1 MIDKKLS
8 YEMQGKE
15 KPARNYLGKQ
25 KTVTVPVKWKSS
37 PDAPP
42 TELAYITKK
51 EKDLLIKKDIH
62 GSLKKGSNTG
72 PSGVMSLDS
81 QGDYTQDRSPG
92 AYGGGGDN
100 ARDREQRARQEQHMR
115 EILTGQK
122 DIGQTSAV
130 SDKVRE
136 GAVPE
141 YAFGPDGEM
150 KYIGSAQKF
159 VGPSFFNPSGYRD
172 IYNQTGGIFGI
183 GSKPDITFNQGAG
196 QYQFTDP
203 RTGDVKPGIGGRL
216 LGGLASLLTG
226 VPLVGGI
233 IGTAID
239 KYKPPPKDMS
249 AFSELSLVDPID
261 QKSYI
266 PEGMDPSMIINDP
279 YAKTLFADQELF
291 DPSYIQSLIDKAV
304 VDTQTSALPS
314 NNLVAFSPG
323 SLKDSLI
330 KNAYTG
336 YTELGIDEDKLKNLM
351 EQDIKQNQEKGTP
364 LSLPKNAYTLIG

>member
-1 MIDKKLS
+1 MTTDKKLN

-51 EKDLLIKKDIH
+51 EKDLLVKKDIH
-62 GSLKKGSNTG
+62 GSLKKGPNTG

-81 QGDYTQDRSPG
+81 QGDYTRDRSPG
-92 AYGGGGDN
+92 AYGDGSRQS
-100 ARDREQRARQEQHMR
+100 RDRNEQHMR

-130 SDKVRE
+130 SDEVRK

-172 IYNQTGGIFGI
+172 IYNQTGGILGF
-183 GSKPDITFNQGAG
+183 GSKPDITFNKGAG

-203 RTGDVKPGIGGRL
+203 RTGNVKPGFGGRL
-216 LGGLASLLTG
+216 LGGIASLITG
-226 VPLVGGI
+226 VPIVGSAL
-233 IGTAID
+233 GTMYD
-239 KYKPPPKDMS
+239 YGTGFFKSKTPNYSDMS
-249 AFSELSLVDPID
+249 DFNRLTIGGVDPVLADNYSDLKIAEQGESLPVAMEPVFD
-261 QKSYI
+261 Q
-266 PEGMDPSMIINDP
+266 DFND
-279 YAKTLFADQELF
+279 
-291 DPSYIQSLIDKAV
+291 
-304 VDTQTSALPS
+304 
-314 NNLVAFSPG
+314 
-323 SLKDSLI
+323 
-330 KNAYTG
+330 G
-336 YTELGIDEDKLKNLM
+336 YTIAELNEA
-351 EQDIKQNQEKGTP
+351 IKRAVP
-364 LSLPKNAYTLIG
+364 RSV